1 MTVAL
6 CSARRTDGTPCG
18 NHPVRGGAVCWK
30 HGGNARQVRAAAN
43 RRLIDEEAR
52 NAVVTY
58 GLPIDIDPADALLE
72 EVCRT
77 AGHVAWLER
86 QVRALS
92 PDQLVWGKA
101 EEVEKGASEF
111 PGTDTTQKAAPN
123 VWVVLYRDERQ
134 HLVAVCKAAIAA
146 DIDERRVRLA
156 ERQGA
161 LLAEVIRS
169 LLEDPEL
176 GLSRRQQEVGRVV
189 ASRHLQVLS
198 AAP

>member
-1 MTVAL
+1 MRGSTV
-6 CSARRTDGTPCG
+6 CR
-18 NHPVRGGAVCWK
+18 K
-30 HGGNARQVRAAAN
+30 HGGGAPQVRAAAA
-43 RRLIDEEAR
+43 RRVAEEEAR

-77 AGHVAWLER
+77 AGHVAWLEQ
-86 QVRALS
+86 QVQALS
-92 PDQLVWGKA
+92 PEEVVWGKA
-101 EEVEKGASEF
+101 EETEKGASEF
-111 PGTDTTQKAAPN
+111 PGIDTTQKAAPN
-123 VWVVLYRDERQ
+123 VWVVLYREERA

-161 LLAEVIRS
+161 LLADVIRQM
-169 LLEDPEL
+169 LEDPEL
-176 GLSRRQQEVGRVV
+176 GLSKQQREVGRVV

-198 AAP
+198 AAS